1 MSLNR
6 NSLST
11 KYEKLDLK
19 CFEYTDFKS
28 KDIEN
33 EIDPENNFY
42 KDMQSQCE
50 YYTEEQYRR
59 NVIMDGLI
67 SIIHFNS
74 RSLNSNLAEIKHCL
88 KELERKFTVIAISET
103 WLDEE
108 HIDTTEIEGYEMF
121 YINRTQSKGG
131 GAALFID
138 KKYKCKIVSYMS
150 FAMANIMECVTVE
163 IEREN
168 ERNIRISCI
177 YRKPGSCIDI
187 FREKIEELYSRHNNK
202 KILFVCGDFNIDLLN
217 PQQHNSTT
225 EFINSMYSNSLYPTI
240 TRPTRITTHSATLID
255 NIFTNV
261 IDRSV
266 TSGLIITDISDHL
279 PVFAIIQNC
288 MQKNKDNTTIMM
300 KREKTQ
306 NAVNSF
312 KQDLLR
318 QDWKKVYVRD
328 VNRAY
333 ETFLT
338 IISGL
343 YDKHCPLV
351 KKIVKQK
358 YIEKPWISKGIINA
372 CKKKNLLYKEFLK
385 KRTIEAEQ
393 KYKLYKNKLTK
404 IIRCSKIDYYSKL
417 LEDNKNNVK
426 KTWDVLNVII
436 KKNGKDEY
444 PSYLLA
450 SNGTEITDS
459 ASVAGEF
466 NKYFVNVGPGL
477 ARDIPKMGSSDRVE
491 SKKLFVEE
499 TMFIRETDE
508 KELIDVVK
516 KLKSKKSTDCHD
528 IDMCTV
534 KNIIESIAR
543 PLTYICNQSLQT
555 GVFPD
560 KMKIAKVIPIY
571 KTGDKHIPNNYRP
584 ISLLPQF
591 SKILEKMFFIRL
603 DDFIAKHSILCE
615 QQYGFRADR
624 STSFAI
630 IEFIEKVINAIDRKQ
645 YAVGIFLDLKKAFDT
660 VDHKLL
666 IKKLQRYGI
675 RGIAQT
681 WISSYLE
688 NRKQYVEIQNNKSQ
702 LLQVTCGVPQG
713 SVLGPLLF
721 NLYINNICEVSQI
734 VETILFADDTNLL
747 CCGENLEKLL
757 ETMEKEVS
765 RMKIWFDE
773 NKLTLNLSKT
783 KFIIF
788 GNRLADTN
796 KKLMINGIELERV
809 SEIKFLGVV
818 IDSKLSWKPHIKYIK
833 TKISK
838 SLAILNKAKELLN
851 QASLSML
858 YSSFILPYMTYCVE
872 VWGNTYKTNI
882 YPISIL
888 QKRAIRIIHKAPY
901 REPTNPLFIKLK
913 ILKFKD
919 LIDYKIIQ
927 IVFRAHNNQLPRNIQ
942 ELFQLRENT
951 YNFRGISMF
960 SKPLIRT
967 NSKLHCITTQGVI
980 LWNNSNNDLKLCK
993 NLLQLK
999 FLFKKRILDGYEME
1013 Q

>member
-1 MSLNR
+1 MS
-6 NSLST
+6 S
-11 KYEKLDLK
+11 
-19 CFEYTDFKS
+19 S
-28 KDIEN
+28 KEN
-33 EIDPENNFY
+33 I
-42 KDMQSQCE
+42 
-50 YYTEEQYRR
+50 
-59 NVIMDGLI
+59 
-67 SIIHFNS
+67 
-74 RSLNSNLAEIKHCL
+74 
-88 KELERKFTVIAISET
+88 
-103 WLDEE
+103 
-108 HIDTTEIEGYEMF
+108 
-121 YINRTQSKGG
+121 
-131 GAALFID
+131 
-138 KKYKCKIVSYMS
+138 
-150 FAMANIMECVTVE
+150 
-163 IEREN
+163 
-168 ERNIRISCI
+168 
-177 YRKPGSCIDI
+177 
-187 FREKIEELYSRHNNK
+187 
-202 KILFVCGDFNIDLLN
+202 
-217 PQQHNSTT
+217 
-225 EFINSMYSNSLYPTI
+225 
-240 TRPTRITTHSATLID
+240 
-255 NIFTNV
+255 
-261 IDRSV
+261 
-266 TSGLIITDISDHL
+266 
-279 PVFAIIQNC
+279 
-288 MQKNKDNTTIMM
+288 
-300 KREKTQ
+300 
-306 NAVNSF
+306 
-312 KQDLLR
+312 
-318 QDWKKVYVRD
+318 
-328 VNRAY
+328 
-333 ETFLT
+333 
-338 IISGL
+338 
-343 YDKHCPLV
+343 
-351 KKIVKQK
+351 KQK

-426 KTWDVLNVII
+426 KTWDVLNAII

-757 ETMEKEVS
+757 ETMEEEVS